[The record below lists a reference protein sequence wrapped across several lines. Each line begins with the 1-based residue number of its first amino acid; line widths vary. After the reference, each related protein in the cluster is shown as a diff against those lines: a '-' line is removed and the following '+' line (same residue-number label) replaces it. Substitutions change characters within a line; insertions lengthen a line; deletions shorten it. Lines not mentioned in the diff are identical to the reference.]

1 LHRNKESAKLFARI
15 QKRKDITVVPDLS
28 VQLAPKNKR
37 GLLLANP
44 VMTASGTFGYGAEY
58 AELFD
63 IQKLGAIVCKGTT
76 LKPRDGNP
84 QPRLVETA
92 SGVINSIGLQNIG
105 IQAVIEKK
113 APVWA
118 RWKVPV
124 IVNIAGDTVEEYG
137 ELARRLDGVKG
148 VSGIEVNV
156 SCPNVQAGGAAF
168 GADAAMAAEVV
179 KAVRKATSLPV
190 LVKLTPNAADII
202 TVAKAVE
209 AAGADAVSLVNS
221 YKGMAIDI
229 VARRPVITNTTG
241 GLSGP
246 AIKPLALAL
255 VYEVAGAVKIP
266 VVGCGGIVTAED
278 ALEYIMAGASAV
290 QVGSA
295 TYSNPRASLDVL
307 EGITDFM
314 EREGIKSLKEIIGA
328 ARGKS

>member
-15 QKRKDITVVPDLS
+15 QKRKDITVAPDLS

-229 VARRPVITNTTG
+229 VERRPVITNTTG

-295 TYSNPRASLDVL
+295 TYRNPRASLDVL
-307 EGITDFM
+307 EGITSFM
-314 EREGIKSLKEIIGA
+314 EKEGIKGVREIIGA